1 MPLIFSIR
9 YRRLLP
15 ALLVLSGFF
24 AAASLLPPPARA
36 DSTPVPNAA
45 PPAAQ
50 EAAPQAT
57 PRATQQ
63 ATPESAPHAMPQ
75 AAPQTPPAA
84 AAGKADADFA
94 AWKAALRKEALS
106 RGISEGTLDKA
117 LTLAAPIPRVV
128 ELDHKQPEF
137 TQTFW
142 RYLDARV
149 NDTRIARGKEMLKK
163 HAALLEKIWRQYH
176 VPPRFLVAFWGME
189 SNYGDHFGG
198 YPVVDALMTLA
209 YDPRR
214 SHFFREQLFDALKI
228 IDRGDITID
237 QMRGSWA
244 GAMGHLQFIPST
256 FIQYAVDEDGDGK
269 RDIWNSL
276 PDTFAT
282 AANYLSRIGW
292 HGGETWGRE
301 VRLPKGFDY
310 ELASS
315 SITKPVTEWAKL
327 GVRQVDGKPLPHAS
341 LPATLVLPSGHEG
354 PAFLTYNN
362 YQRILNW
369 NRSALYAIA
378 VGHLADRLIGRG
390 PLQGPRPANEQPLSR
405 AMVIEMQQRLAAH
418 GFAIG
423 TPDGVIGPMTR
434 TAIRDFQKA
443 KGMTPDGFPS
453 TEVLEKLRGG

>member
-1 MPLIFSIR
+1 MPLKFSLHASVHAVIHASIPT
-9 YRRLLP
+9 RRLLP
-15 ALLVLSGFF
+15 MVIILPAFL
-24 AAASLLPPPARA
+24 AAASLPLARA
-36 DSTPVPNAA
+36 VAESDSVHAA
-45 PPAAQ
+45 EGA
-50 EAAPQAT
+50 
-57 PRATQQ
+57 
-63 ATPESAPHAMPQ
+63 
-75 AAPQTPPAA
+75 
-84 AAGKADADFA
+84 ADADFA
-94 AWKAALRKEALS
+94 AWKGALRQEALG
-106 RGISEGTLDKA
+106 RGISQATLDKA
-117 LTLAAPIPRVV
+117 LTLAAPIPRII

-149 NDTRIARGKEMLKK
+149 NETRIARGRAMLKD
-163 HAALLEKIWRQYH
+163 HAALLDKVWRKYH

-198 YPVVDALMTLA
+198 YPVVDALATLA

-214 SHFFREQLFDALKI
+214 SRFFREQLFDALKI
-228 IDRGDITID
+228 IDRGDISVE

-256 FIQYAVDEDGDGK
+256 FVQYAVDADGDGK

-282 AANYLSRIGW
+282 AANYLSSIGW
-292 HGGETWGRE
+292 HGDETWGRE
-301 VRLPKGFDY
+301 VRLPEGFDY

-315 SITKPVTEWAKL
+315 SVSKPLAEWAKL
-327 GVRQVDGKPLPHAS
+327 GVRQVNGKPLPHAG
-341 LPATLVLPSGHEG
+341 LKATLVLPSGYQG
-354 PAFLTYNN
+354 PAFLAYAN
-362 YQRILNW
+362 YDRILNW

-405 AMVIEMQQRLAAH
+405 ATVIEMQQRLAAH
-418 GFAIG
+418 GFDVGA
-423 TPDGVIGPMTR
+423 TDGVIGPTTR

-443 KGMTPDGFPS
+443 KGMTPDGFPT
-453 TEVLEKLRGG
+453 TELLEKLRGG